1 MSNTNNDKIPCKHW
15 ENCGIANGGCCKI
28 NAYQKPSHGLC
39 LNICNQYDGPD
50 RGLGDSI
57 KRAIQTL
64 TAGKIKPCLACKK
77 RQHKLNQ
84 LLPYHGE

>member
-1 MSNTNNDKIPCKHW
+1 MPQIQNNVIPCKHW
-15 ENCGIANGGCCKI
+15 ENCNITHGGGCKI
-28 NAYQKPSHGLC
+28 NAYQKPSHGIC
-39 LNICNQYDGPD
+39 LKICNQYDGPD

-64 TAGKIKPCLACKK
+64 TAGKIKPCSACQK